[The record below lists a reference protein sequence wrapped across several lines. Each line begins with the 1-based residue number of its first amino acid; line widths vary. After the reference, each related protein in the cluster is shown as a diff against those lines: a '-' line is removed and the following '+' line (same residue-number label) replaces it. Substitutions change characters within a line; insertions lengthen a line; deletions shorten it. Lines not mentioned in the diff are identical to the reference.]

1 MTPATGPP
9 VAVLDANVLYPQW
22 LRDVMLT
29 LAAEGSFQ
37 PAWSR
42 QIIDEMRRNVL
53 RNHPEIDPDRFD
65 AVTVGT
71 LHRAFPDAWIEVPED
86 LIAQMDNAPD
96 DRHVL
101 AVAVRASAEVIV
113 TENTADFT
121 SSRFIGSDQ
130 ISVQTPATFLSATLD
145 DDEELMARVL
155 GLLAADR
162 RGVTTV
168 SDVLDQL
175 DRNQT
180 LHRFV
185 DLARTRLL

>member
-1 MTPATGPP
+1 MTPTTGPP

-71 LHRAFPDAWIEVPED
+71 LHRRARARPDHTQRADVPHRVE
-86 LIAQMDNAPD
+86 
-96 DRHVL
+96 
-101 AVAVRASAEVIV
+101 ST
-113 TENTADFT
+113 TEARTVGP
-121 SSRFIGSDQ
+121 R
-130 ISVQTPATFLSATLD
+130 LD
-145 DDEELMARVL
+145 
-155 GLLAADR
+155 GLLGQLHVPSVIAWHAAGASKPHVGATDHMA
-162 RGVTTV
+162 T
-168 SDVLDQL
+168 SDVVVIGPTGFGLGP
-175 DRNQT
+175 R
-180 LHRFV
+180 
-185 DLARTRLL
+185 RLG

>member
-1 MTPATGPP
+1 MTPTTGPP
-9 VAVLDANVLYPQW
+9 VAVLDANVLCPQW

-29 LAAEGSFQ
+29 LAAEGAFQ

-53 RNHPEIDPDRFD
+53 RNHPEIDPDRFE

-86 LIAQMDNAPD
+86 LIAQMDNAPG

-101 AVAVRASAEVIV
+101 AAAVRASAEVIV

-121 SSRFIGSDQ
+121 SSRFIGPER
-130 ISVQTPATFLSATLD
+130 ISVQTPATFLSAALD

-162 RGVTTV
+162 RGVTSM

-180 LHRFV
+180 LHAFV
-185 DLARTRLL
+185 DLARTRLV